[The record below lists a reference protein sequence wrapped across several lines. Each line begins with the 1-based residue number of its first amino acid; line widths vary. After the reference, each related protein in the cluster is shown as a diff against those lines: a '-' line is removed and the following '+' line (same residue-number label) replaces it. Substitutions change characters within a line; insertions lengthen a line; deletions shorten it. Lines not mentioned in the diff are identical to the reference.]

1 MSDIENS
8 DNVDFDDINFDE
20 FENFANSDEFKD
32 MFTAEGNGENLP
44 NEQIA
49 DDPMISTTGDFS
61 GDFSFDAI
69 GEGEV
74 YVDDQARQ
82 EPYFE
87 AVPET
92 ADEMNN
98 EFAQDFA
105 ENSET
110 AQEEKFFDN
119 ANSENDEQYLENNDD
134 FYANV
139 DTPVIETSG
148 EAIEQEYLTQEYEL
162 PSDMEVPVEDVMQPQ
177 EVSTIEDIESPQDIE
192 VSVEEDMSQPQE
204 VSIVEDIESPQAID
218 TLSDIED
225 DTVVEPQETMV
236 EEQKVVEDIA
246 SVEAEVAYDGAN
258 NFSDDTNNVN
268 VGAFSVV
275 APENMKYLKWYSGS
289 SADEVYEFGKS
300 SASAEFEG
308 TSTCK
313 TIHVN
318 IGYDSYG
325 WVVQFADGVVMSLRD
340 VKEYQIRN
348 GRLPNSSGRIV
359 YGQTSL
365 SFERVERIVIY
376 EAVKYFSYGA

>member
-61 GDFSFDAI
+61 GVFSFDAI

-74 YVDDQARQ
+74 YVDNQARQ

-87 AVPET
+87 AAPET
-92 ADEMNN
+92 ADEMNS

-119 ANSENDEQYLENNDD
+119 ANSENGEISLENNDD
-134 FYANV
+134 FYANA
-139 DTPVIETSG
+139 DTPVIETSD
-148 EAIEQEYLTQEYEL
+148 EAIEQEYLIQEYEL
-162 PSDMEVPVEDVMQPQ
+162 PSDIEALAEDV
-177 EVSTIEDIESPQDIE
+177 I
-192 VSVEEDMSQPQE
+192 QPQE

-218 TLSDIED
+218 TLSDIEGD
-225 DTVVEPQETMV
+225 IVVEPQETMV
-236 EEQKVVEDIA
+236 EEQEVVENVA
-246 SVEAEVAYDGAN
+246 SVEEEGAYDGAN

-275 APENMKYLKWYSGS
+275 APENMKYLKWYSGAS
-289 SADEVYEFGKS
+289 TDEVYEFGKS
-300 SASAEFEG
+300 SASAEFVG

-325 WVVQFADGVVMSLRD
+325 WVVQFADGVFMSLRD
-340 VKEYQIRN
+340 VREYQIRN
-348 GRLPNSSGRIV
+348 GKLPNSSGRIV